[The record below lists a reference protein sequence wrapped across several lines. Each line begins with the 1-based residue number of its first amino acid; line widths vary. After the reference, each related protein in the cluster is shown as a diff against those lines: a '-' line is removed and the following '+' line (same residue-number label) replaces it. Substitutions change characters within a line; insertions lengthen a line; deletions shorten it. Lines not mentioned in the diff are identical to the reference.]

1 MLTLDGTGLL
11 RTQALIAGC
20 WVDADDGSR
29 CAVHNPFDGTLIA
42 TVPRL
47 CGAETQRA
55 IDAAAAALPA
65 WSSRS
70 AKDRG
75 QILRQWFNLLTQHAD
90 DLARLLTLEQGKPL
104 AEAKAE
110 VAFGASFIDW
120 FAEEGKRVL
129 TPTEN

>member
-1 MLTLDGTGLL
+1 
-11 RTQALIAGC
+11 
-20 WVDADDGSR
+20 
-29 CAVHNPFDGTLIA
+29 
-42 TVPRL
+42 
-47 CGAETQRA
+47 
-55 IDAAAAALPA
+55 
-65 WSSRS
+65 
-70 AKDRG
+70 
-75 QILRQWFNLLTQHAD
+75 LRQWFNLLTQHAD

>member
-29 CAVHNPFDGTLIA
+29 FAVHNPFDGTLIA

-55 IDAAAAALPA
+55 IDAARGRAARVEFAL
-65 WSSRS
+65 
-70 AKDRG
+70 G
-75 QILRQWFNLLTQHAD
+75 QRPRTDI
-90 DLARLLTLEQGKPL
+90 
-104 AEAKAE
+104 EAM
-110 VAFGASFIDW
+110 V
-120 FAEEGKRVL
+120 
-129 TPTEN
+129 